1 MYQVDKTKKS
11 RSLSSAARTLL
22 SVDDSDAAAALM
34 PAINAEN
41 MSTAKTTSK
50 KALSKTKDKAK
61 TTSIR
66 PVRIADYDSQ
76 EMTNVPNPVPD
87 TGLPPPSGDTVIYF
101 TPPPITASP
110 SVTHQ
115 SQEYH
120 AAAITGKS
128 ISAISVSTFTPLP
141 PLLTLEPTPVAD
153 NAHAIVITSTPSRTS
168 STQSHNAVQSV
179 QVQRPSPSHQI
190 SKPAIIALS
199 VVGGVVLLGVFI
211 VIRLLRRPRR
221 RKCPTPSL
229 PILQDGA
236 FPDHFESEGSGSPV
250 FGGKERFSPSL
261 KSARGNT
268 GLWTWTQ
275 YHSGIPKPAPTVTI
289 SKSSSGE
296 PVKGSGSQENLL
308 AEKRTSFGGQDQ
320 YPFTGQGN
328 LGQRTQPPL
337 QPIQNAITRA
347 VSRLS
352 TVSMSLYPNSP
363 ANTNYYGATNVGV
376 AIESTAPL
384 TGDGQTMTRAKDRV
398 AAGRARNSMVAPA
411 NAKDASSLRRSQ
423 SYAYGGMDT
432 TPASPGSGRSAQNG
446 GRTRIKSTYYTPG
459 SYPRTSAAPSAWS
472 KDRGQQDGLHH
483 DRTHDLQRSESHR
496 GRETQALTYALGL
509 ASPVPP
515 SPHPTLYPDDSMS
528 VIGEAKK
535 ITVTST
541 RSQKKPV
548 PKAMLN
554 YDKSSSPDSAALGSL
569 MMVDFAASKSTA
581 SLVNIRPSEA
591 AKETREAQSQ
601 GGQSSGGSGQSKTSL
616 KKRVEDRPPRV
627 PSPPPLPSLAQM
639 ALAHANPEAY
649 ADYHSPTYSIY
660 GLYDGDRKSRGTSF
674 GY

>member
-1 MYQVDKTKKS
+1 MYQIDKTKKS
-11 RSLSSAARTLL
+11 RSLSSAARALL
-22 SVDDSDAAAALM
+22 SVDDSDPAAASM
-34 PAINAEN
+34 PAI
-41 MSTAKTTSK
+41 SAKKMPTSKPTSK
-50 KALSKTKDKAK
+50 KAHSKIKDKAK
-61 TTSIR
+61 ATSIR
-66 PVRIADYDSQ
+66 PVRVADYDSQ

-87 TGLPPPSGDTVIYF
+87 TGLPPPSGGTVYF
-101 TPPPITASP
+101 TPPPITVSP
-110 SVTHQ
+110 SVIHQ

-120 AAAITGKS
+120 AAAATGKS
-128 ISAISVSTFTPLP
+128 ISALSVSTFTPLP
-141 PLLTLEPTPVAD
+141 PLLSLEPTPTAD
-153 NAHAIVITSTPSRTS
+153 NAHAIVITPISSQTN
-168 STQSHNAVQSV
+168 STQSHNAVPSA
-179 QVQRPSPSHQI
+179 QVQHQSSHQI

-199 VVGGVVLLGVFI
+199 VVGGVALLGVFI
-211 VIRLLRRPRR
+211 MIRLLRRPRR

-229 PILQDGA
+229 PILQDGD
-236 FPDHFESEGSGSPV
+236 FPNHFENKGSGSPV

-261 KSARGNT
+261 RSAPGNT

-275 YHSGIPKPAPTVTI
+275 YHSGIPKPAPTVI
-289 SKSSSGE
+289 VSKSSSGE
-296 PVKGSGSQENLL
+296 PVRGSGSQENLL
-308 AEKRTSFGGQDQ
+308 SEKRTSFGGQNQ

-328 LGQRTQPPL
+328 FGQRTQPPL

-363 ANTNYYGATNVGV
+363 ANTTYYGATNVGV

-398 AAGRARNSMVAPA
+398 AAGRARNSMVAPP

-432 TPASPGSGRSAQNG
+432 TPTSPGPERSMQNG
-446 GRTRIKSTYYTPG
+446 GRTRIKSSYYTPG
-459 SYPRTSAAPSAWS
+459 SYPRTSVAPSAWS
-472 KDRGQQDGLHH
+472 KDRRQQDGSQP
-483 DRTHDLQRSESHR
+483 DRTHPGLQRSGSHR
-496 GRETQALTYALGL
+496 GRETQALTCALGL

-535 ITVTST
+535 VTMTGT

-581 SLVNIRPSEA
+581 SLVNIRPCEA
-591 AKETREAQSQ
+591 ARETHE
-601 GGQSSGGSGQSKTSL
+601 GQNQGSGQPKMSL

-639 ALAHANPEAY
+639 ALSHANPEAY

>member
-1 MYQVDKTKKS
+1 MYQIDKTKKS
-11 RSLSSAARTLL
+11 RSLSSAARTFL
-22 SVDDSDAAAALM
+22 SVDDSGAAAALM
-34 PAINAEN
+34 PAISAEK
-41 MSTAKTTSK
+41 MTTTKTTSK
-50 KALSKTKDKAK
+50 KTLFKTKDKAK
-61 TTSIR
+61 ATSIR
-66 PVRIADYDSQ
+66 PVRVADYDSQ

-87 TGLPPPSGDTVIYF
+87 TGLPPPSDDIVYF

-110 SVTHQ
+110 SVIHQ
-115 SQEYH
+115 SSGQEYH

-128 ISAISVSTFTPLP
+128 ISVIPVSTFTPLP
-141 PLLTLEPTPVAD
+141 PLLSLEPTPTSGNV
-153 NAHAIVITSTPSRTS
+153 HAI
-168 STQSHNAVQSV
+168 SHNAVQSA
-179 QVQRPSPSHQI
+179 QVQNPSPLHQI

-199 VVGGVVLLGVFI
+199 VVGGVVLLGVFV
-211 VIRLLRRPRR
+211 VIRFLRRPRR

-236 FPDHFESEGSGSPV
+236 FSDHFENEGSGSPV

-261 KSARGNT
+261 RSARGNT

-275 YHSGIPKPAPTVTI
+275 YHSGIPKPSPTVTV

-308 AEKRTSFGGQDQ
+308 AEKRTSVGGQDQ

-328 LGQRTQPPL
+328 FGQRTQPTL

-363 ANTNYYGATNVGV
+363 GNTTYYGATNVGV

-398 AAGRARNSMVAPA
+398 AAGCARNSMVAPP

-432 TPASPGSGRSAQNG
+432 TPTSPGYGRSAQNG

-459 SYPRTSAAPSAWS
+459 SYPRASAAPSAWP
-472 KDRGQQDGLHH
+472 KDRRQQDGLHP
-483 DRTHDLQRSESHR
+483 DRTHGLQRSESHR
-496 GRETQALTYALGL
+496 GRETQALTCALGL

-528 VIGEAKK
+528 VIGEGKK
-535 ITVTST
+535 VTVTGT
-541 RSQKKPV
+541 RSHKKPV
-548 PKAMLN
+548 PKAMLD

-591 AKETREAQSQ
+591 AREMREAQSQ
-601 GGQSSGGSGQSKTSL
+601 GGQSSGGSGQPKTSL

>member
-1 MYQVDKTKKS
+1 MYQIDKTKMS
-11 RSLSSAARTLL
+11 RSLSSAARNLL
-22 SVDDSDAAAALM
+22 SVDDAAAALM
-34 PAINAEN
+34 PAISAEK
-41 MSTAKTTSK
+41 MTTAQTTTK
-50 KALSKTKDKAK
+50 KATKNKAK
-61 TTSIR
+61 ATSVR

-87 TGLPPPSGDTVIYF
+87 TGLPPPSSDIVYF

-120 AAAITGKS
+120 ATTSTGKS
-128 ISAISVSTFTPLP
+128 ISATSVSTFTPLP
-141 PLLTLEPTPVAD
+141 PLLTLQSTPAAD
-153 NAHAIVITSTPSRTS
+153 NAHAIVITSTPSRS
-168 STQSHNAVQSV
+168 SSIQSHNAVQSA
-179 QVQRPSPSHQI
+179 QAQRPSPSHQI

-199 VVGGVVLLGVFI
+199 VIGGVVLLGVFI
-211 VIRLLRRPRR
+211 LIRLLRRPRR

-236 FPDHFESEGSGSPV
+236 FPDHFESKGSGSPV

-261 KSARGNT
+261 RSARGNT
-268 GLWTWTQ
+268 GIWTWTQ
-275 YHSGIPKPAPTVTI
+275 YHSGIPKPAPTVTV

-308 AEKRTSFGGQDQ
+308 AEKRTSFGGQSQ

-328 LGQRTQPPL
+328 FGQRTQPPL

-363 ANTNYYGATNVGV
+363 ANTTYYGATNVGI

-398 AAGRARNSMVAPA
+398 AAGRARNSMVAPP

-432 TPASPGSGRSAQNG
+432 TPASPGSGRSAQHG

-472 KDRGQQDGLHH
+472 KDRGQQDGVHS
-483 DRTHDLQRSESHR
+483 DRTHNLQRSESHR
-496 GRETQALTYALGL
+496 GRETQALTCALGL
-509 ASPVPP
+509 ASPIPP

-535 ITVTST
+535 VTVTGT

-548 PKAMLN
+548 PKAMLD
-554 YDKSSSPDSAALGSL
+554 YERSSSPDSAALGSL

-591 AKETREAQSQ
+591 ARETREAQSQ
-601 GGQSSGGSGQSKTSL
+601 GGQNSGGSGQPKTSL

-649 ADYHSPTYSIY
+649 ANYHSPTYSIY

>member
-1 MYQVDKTKKS
+1 MYQIDKTKTG
-11 RSLSSAARTLL
+11 RSLSSAARALL
-22 SVDDSDAAAALM
+22 SVDDSDAAAAAALM
-34 PAINAEN
+34 PAISAEK

-50 KALSKTKDKAK
+50 KATKNKAK
-61 TTSIR
+61 ATSIR
-66 PVRIADYDSQ
+66 PVRLADYDSQ
-76 EMTNVPNPVPD
+76 EMTSVPNPVPD
-87 TGLPPPSGDTVIYF
+87 TGFPPPSGDTVYF

-115 SQEYH
+115 SQDH
-120 AAAITGKS
+120 ATAIIASGKS
-128 ISAISVSTFTPLP
+128 SAISVSTFTPLP
-141 PLLTLEPTPVAD
+141 PLLTLEPTPTAD
-153 NAHAIVITSTPSRTS
+153 NAHAIVITSTPSRSS
-168 STQSHNAVQSV
+168 STQSHNAVQSA

-190 SKPAIIALS
+190 SKPAITALS
-199 VVGGVVLLGVFI
+199 VIGGVVLVGAFI
-211 VIRLLRRPRR
+211 LIRLLRRPRR

-236 FPDHFESEGSGSPV
+236 FPDHFERKGTGSPV

-261 KSARGNT
+261 RSARGNT

-275 YHSGIPKPAPTVTI
+275 YHSGIPKPAPTVTV

-296 PVKGSGSQENLL
+296 PAKGSSSQENLL

-328 LGQRTQPPL
+328 FGQRTQPPL

-363 ANTNYYGATNVGV
+363 ANNTYYGATNVGV

-384 TGDGQTMTRAKDRV
+384 TGDGQTMSRAKDRL
-398 AAGRARNSMVAPA
+398 AAGRTRNSMVAPP

-432 TPASPGSGRSAQNG
+432 TPASPGSGRSAQHG

-472 KDRGQQDGLHH
+472 KDRGQQDGHH
-483 DRTHDLQRSESHR
+483 PDHTHNLQRSESHR
-496 GRETQALTYALGL
+496 GRETQALTCALGL

-535 ITVTST
+535 VTATGT

-548 PKAMLN
+548 PKAMLT
-554 YDKSSSPDSAALGSL
+554 YERSSSPDSAALGSL

-591 AKETREAQSQ
+591 ARETREAQSQ
-601 GGQSSGGSGQSKTSL
+601 GGQSSSQPKASL

-639 ALAHANPEAY
+639 ALAHANPEDY
-649 ADYHSPTYSIY
+649 ANYHSPTYSIY